1 MGELPADA
9 RLGAIRLRVGDVERL
24 TRFYEQAIGL
34 QVVEDG
40 PVTALGVDGQALVE
54 LEAAPDAPPRPLH
67 TTGLFHLAILVPSRA
82 DLALALRRVAAA
94 GWRLSGA
101 SDHLVSEALYLSD
114 PEGNGIE
121 LYRDRPRDEW
131 PAVGG
136 VLQMD
141 TLPLDLGNLLS
152 EVDEA
157 NGDAGMPAGTTLGHV
172 HLQVSDLTAAERFWA
187 DALGFDVTVR
197 GYPGALFVSAGGYHH
212 HVGLNTWA
220 GAGAPPPPDGA
231 LGLDRFEVV
240 LPDADAVSEAGGRLA
255 AAGPVELVEDGV
267 LAADPSGNAR
277 ARALRLTARRCP
289 KGAGQSVRQAA
300 CRYGKTSWMMRR
312 RPGKPMEMRS
322 DLPSQVTSVRTTI
335 NATTESVRRRRGI
348 ADETYSSDAR
358 SVRGL
363 RAAGLTWGSAFGC
376 GTVCYEN
383 EEGRGSG
390 PSP

>member
-141 TLPLDLGNLLS
+141 TLPLDLGSLLS

-157 NGDAGMPAGTTLGHV
+157 NGDDAGMPAGTTLGHV
-172 HLQVSDLTAAERFWA
+172 HLQVSDLTAAEHFWA

-220 GAGAPPPPDGA
+220 GDGAPPPPDGA

-240 LPDADAVSEAGGRLA
+240 LPDAGAVSDAGERLA
-255 AAGPVELVEDGV
+255 ATGPWSSSRTVSSRQTRPVTACSCAPPDFDPILDCPQRDS
-267 LAADPSGNAR
+267 DPSAIILQRGGFGTGPRSRGHTGDSTVR
-277 ARALRLTARRCP
+277 ASPGHSRRS
-289 KGAGQSVRQAA
+289 SVAA
-300 CRYGKTSWMMRR
+300 
-312 RPGKPMEMRS
+312 
-322 DLPSQVTSVRTTI
+322 
-335 NATTESVRRRRGI
+335 
-348 ADETYSSDAR
+348 
-358 SVRGL
+358 
-363 RAAGLTWGSAFGC
+363 
-376 GTVCYEN
+376 
-383 EEGRGSG
+383 
-390 PSP
+390 